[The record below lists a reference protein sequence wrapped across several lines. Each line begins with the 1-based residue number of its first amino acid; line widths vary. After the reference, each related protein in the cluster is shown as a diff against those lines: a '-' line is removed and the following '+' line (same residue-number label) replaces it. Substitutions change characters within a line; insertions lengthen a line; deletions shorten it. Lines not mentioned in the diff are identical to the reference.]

1 MKWFWQKFPPIPDDV
16 DDLEQARQERLEAEK
31 RLRESQIAAQQVR
44 QVSVRARH
52 IRADNQFSDRL
63 NQVFRSRPSG

>member
-1 MKWFWQKFPPIPDDV
+1 MNE
-16 DDLEQARQERLEAEK
+16 LEEARAIREEAERK
-31 RLRESQIAAQQVR
+31 LRESQIAAR
-44 QVSVRARH
+44 QMRMAAVTART